1 MTSRPATTN
10 VSFSVPPP
18 DASDRYV
25 PILSPQPGIPSRFLI
40 LGHAVLGCL
49 VHWVSDERMKGGG
62 RTVPH
67 TTPDDTCPVCVSRNQ
82 KPRWHGYLAC
92 WWEHSSRYVLADLTV
107 HAVQTCPSL
116 VPASGLDLRGMS
128 LLLRRIGKSRN
139 SPVSAEL
146 VQAKRDEKTL
156 AADFD
161 VSAALMRLWGETSAR
176 NWRIDDLE
184 GRE

>member
-1 MTSRPATTN
+1 
-10 VSFSVPPP
+10 
-18 DASDRYV
+18 
-25 PILSPQPGIPSRFLI
+25 
-40 LGHAVLGCL
+40 
-49 VHWVSDERMKGGG
+49 
-62 RTVPH
+62 
-67 TTPDDTCPVCVSRNQ
+67 
-82 KPRWHGYLAC
+82 
-92 WWEHSSRYVLADLTV
+92 
-107 HAVQTCPSL
+107 
-116 VPASGLDLRGMS
+116 MS